1 MAKKIHNA
9 LENFQLF
16 KSFSKILA
24 PETKNSILDLNV
36 CFFESI
42 NSSIGSKVIIMA
54 ALLKNQEKK
63 RETPKKKNSKRS
75 RRRNVKDTRR
85 EQQQTSE
92 SAKIT

>member
-42 NSSIGSKVIIMA
+42 NSSIGSKVIIVA
-54 ALLKNQEKK
+54 ALLKTKKKK
-63 RETPKKKNSKRS
+63 RNAKKKEKFETIE
-75 RRRNVKDTRR
+75 K
-85 EQQQTSE
+85 
-92 SAKIT
+92 A

>member
-36 CFFESI
+36 CFFGI
-42 NSSIGSKVIIMA
+42 DKFLNWIKGYHHGSLIK
-54 ALLKNQEKK
+54 KPRKKK
-63 RETPKKKNSKRS
+63 RNAEKEKFETIEKAQRKGYPP
-75 RRRNVKDTRR
+75 
-85 EQQQTSE
+85 
-92 SAKIT
+92 

>member
-36 CFFESI
+36 CFFGI
-42 NSSIGSKVIIMA
+42 DKFLNWIKGYHHGSLIK
-54 ALLKNQEKK
+54 KPRNKK
-63 RETPKKKNSKRS
+63 RNAEKRKI
-75 RRRNVKDTRR
+75 RNDR
-85 EQQQTSE
+85 EGAT
-92 SAKIT
+92 

>member
-16 KSFSKILA
+16 ESFSNILA
-24 PETKNSILDLNV
+24 PEKNNLILDLNV

-63 RETPKKKNSKRS
+63 KRNAEKRKIRNDREGVT
-75 RRRNVKDTRR
+75 
-85 EQQQTSE
+85 
-92 SAKIT
+92 